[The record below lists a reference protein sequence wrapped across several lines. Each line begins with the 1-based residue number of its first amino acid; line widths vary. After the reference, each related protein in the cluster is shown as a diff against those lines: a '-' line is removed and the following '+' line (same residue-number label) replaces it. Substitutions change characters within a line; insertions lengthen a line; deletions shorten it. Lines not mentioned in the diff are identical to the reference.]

1 VVWSRGNVKEI
12 LKVSDVSE
20 NQNNFY
26 GKGRDTIKLL
36 QHVSKNYGSI
46 TSFTGR
52 FQVEQ
57 WRLRI
62 GWPFKSGM
70 LVLTTD

>member
-1 VVWSRGNVKEI
+1 VVWSKGNVKEI
-12 LKVSDVSE
+12 LKVSDASE

-70 LVLTTD
+70 LVLTT